1 MKLKITVICSVV
13 FSLFFFLLLFL
24 VIFFADDTDSGENNK
39 DSSIPQGGVTV
50 SPEVLAHRPLIEKY
64 GKEYGIED
72 YVSYILAIM
81 QVESGG
87 TKFRIFGFT
96 AQQFE
101 YRRVHQTRG

>member
-50 SPEVLAHRPLIEKY
+50 SPEVLAHRPLIENMVRNMGLKTMFL
-64 GKEYGIED
+64 I
-72 YVSYILAIM
+72 S
-81 QVESGG
+81 
-87 TKFRIFGFT
+87 
-96 AQQFE
+96 
-101 YRRVHQTRG
+101 